1 MNLKEVFLNITS
13 YEEYNKQ
20 REKFGTLPRDAE
32 FLSHLDKLYG
42 SGYVGGDIANGVIEE
57 LYKPGKRHIGEEQK
71 IMLDGLRALY
81 RDVWWFFYAK
91 NRRMKECRSTL
102 EQNRLRQDR

>member
-1 MNLKEVFLNITS
+1 MITNKINTILNNSQQGDIDYTICNYIKMNLKEEFLNITS

-42 SGYVGGDIANGVIEE
+42 SGYVGGDISNGVIEE
-57 LYKPGKRHIGEEQK
+57 LYKPGKRHIGEE
-71 IMLDGLRALY
+71 
-81 RDVWWFFYAK
+81 
-91 NRRMKECRSTL
+91 
-102 EQNRLRQDR
+102 